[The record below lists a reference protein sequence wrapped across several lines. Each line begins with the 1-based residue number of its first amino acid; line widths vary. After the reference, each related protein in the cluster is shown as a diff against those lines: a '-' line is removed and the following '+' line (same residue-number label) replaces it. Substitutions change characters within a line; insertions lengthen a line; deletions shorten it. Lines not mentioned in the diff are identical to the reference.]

1 MPHAMRPV
9 GVIETTVGVVDETV
23 LEPSVAGV
31 SWAAVAAGAVAS
43 CALTLVLL
51 SLGAGLGFS
60 VVSPWANFGVSQL
73 PFRSAPDSTSL

>member
-1 MPHAMRPV
+1 MPQAMRPV
-9 GVIETTVGVVDETV
+9 GVIEETLGVVDETV

-60 VVSPWANFGVSQL
+60 VVSPWANSGVSATT
-73 PFRSAPDSTSL
+73 RSVPDSTSL